1 MLKSLISASLGK
13 NSKVTPIWFMR
24 QAGRYLPEYREIRS
38 KNKDFIQFILNSDVA
53 AEVTIQPLKRFDL
66 NAAIIF
72 SDILIVPYAMGVDVK
87 FIENVGPVITPVE
100 NLINVDKEKQTEVF
114 SKINKSISIVS
125 KETNNKDIALI
136 GFAGAP
142 WTVMC
147 YMIEGKLSKNF
158 QKVRSFYISN
168 PDLWGKIMDQLI
180 ESTIEY
186 LIGQIEAGAEVIKIF
201 DSWAGAVPHR
211 DFEMLVINPTRRIT
225 KRIKELYPNIPI
237 IGFPRGAGVMY
248 VDYAKKAGVD
258 VLAIDQ
264 NIPIEWAKNN
274 LQTIIAL
281 QGNMDNM
288 ILAYGKNYIEDSVKE
303 IMEGIGGARFIFNL
317 GHGVLPETNV
327 NSVLR
332 TIDAVRKYEAIR

>member
-13 NSKVTPIWFMR
+13 DSKVTPIWFMR

-38 KNKDFIQFILNSDVA
+38 KNKDFIQFILNSDAA

-100 NLINVDKEKQTEVF
+100 KFINIDKEKQNDVF

-125 KETNNKDIALI
+125 KETTDKDIAMI

-168 PDLWGKIMDQLI
+168 PSLWEKIIDQLI

-186 LIGQIEAGAEVIKIF
+186 LIGQIEAGAEVIKLF

-211 DFEMLVINPTRRIT
+211 DFEKLIIDPTKKIT
-225 KRIKELYPNIPI
+225 KRIKDLYPNIPI

-288 ILAYGKNYIEDSVKE
+288 ILAYGENYIEDSVKE
-303 IMEGIGGARFIFNL
+303 IMEGIGRSRFIFNL
-317 GHGVLPETNV
+317 GHGVLPETNI

-332 TIDAVRKYEAIR
+332 TIDAVRKYEATR

>member
-1 MLKSLISASLGK
+1 
-13 NSKVTPIWFMR
+13 
-24 QAGRYLPEYREIRS
+24 
-38 KNKDFIQFILNSDVA
+38 
-53 AEVTIQPLKRFDL
+53 
-66 NAAIIF
+66 
-72 SDILIVPYAMGVDVK
+72 
-87 FIENVGPVITPVE
+87 
-100 NLINVDKEKQTEVF
+100 
-114 SKINKSISIVS
+114 
-125 KETNNKDIALI
+125 
-136 GFAGAP
+136 
-142 WTVMC
+142 
-147 YMIEGKLSKNF
+147 MIEGKLSKNF

-168 PDLWGKIMDQLI
+168 PSLWEKIIDQLI

-186 LIGQIEAGAEVIKIF
+186 LIGQIEAGAEVIKLF

-211 DFEMLVINPTRRIT
+211 DFEKLIIDPTKKIT
-225 KRIKELYPNIPI
+225 KRIKDLYPNIPI

-288 ILAYGKNYIEDSVKE
+288 ILAYGENYIEDSVKE
-303 IMEGIGGARFIFNL
+303 IMEGIGRSRFIFNL
-317 GHGVLPETNV
+317 GHGVLPETNI

-332 TIDAVRKYEAIR
+332 TIDAVRKYEATR